1 VKSSPEPN
9 EGEGRDEQRLFRGE
23 GKDII
28 IERRIIRSLIITKSL
43 VLSFFLIVIS
53 ILLMKSSAH
62 CENAK
67 RYTVIKEVP
76 FDYQTTGL
84 INPADIP
91 EGDSVSILLD
101 GNTVFEGTT
110 AELTREKSTISLR
123 TGGNHKLTLIHRGG
137 TQSMQLHAID
147 GILSILPPVV
157 AIVFAL
163 IFRQVVVALLSGIW
177 LGSFFLTGFSPL
189 QSVLRIVDT
198 YVIESLAGTEAGT
211 DHVSIIIFTLLL
223 GGMVGITSRMGGM
236 QGVVDRLSR
245 LATTAKRGQL
255 AVWLM
260 GIIIFFDDYTN
271 TLIVGNSTRPLTDR
285 LKISREKLAYIVDS
299 TAAPVTSLA
308 VITSWIGFEI
318 SLINQSY
325 VSMGLDRNPLA
336 TFVSSIPYSFYPIL
350 ALLFVLF
357 IILSDRDYSS
367 MLKAESRARQT
378 GRLSSE
384 TAQPL
389 SNLDSESIQKS
400 EKAEPRLING
410 VIPITV
416 VIAVTFIG
424 LIQTGKSSLAEEG
437 ILSPPFFEILKSSD
451 SFRALLWGSFSGCIT
466 AAVLAISQKLLTL
479 TETITSWINGIK
491 SMMPAMIILV
501 LAWGIGKICS
511 ELHTAG
517 YLVHNLGNVLSPG
530 FLPVL
535 IFLLAMG
542 IAFSTGTSWG
552 TMSILIPIVIPL
564 VFGTVECA
572 GINADNVNSILY
584 PSIAA
589 ILSGAV
595 FGDHCSPISDTTIM
609 SSMASAADHVDHVR
623 TQLPYALTVGATSLV
638 SGYLLTSVGFHPAAS
653 LALGVII
660 LIAVIRI
667 LGKSPESVDIS
678 Q

>member
-1 VKSSPEPN
+1 MTIIARILIACLTASYVLLVPGFACGEDGKRETVLKS
-9 EGEGRDEQRLFRGE
+9 
-23 GKDII
+23 
-28 IERRIIRSLIITKSL
+28 
-43 VLSFFLIVIS
+43 
-53 ILLMKSSAH
+53 
-62 CENAK
+62 
-67 RYTVIKEVP
+67 VP
-76 FDYQTTGL
+76 FDYKTAGL
-84 INPADIP
+84 INPENLPA
-91 EGDSVSILLD
+91 GDSITLLLD
-101 GNTVFEGTT
+101 GRTVFEGT
-110 AELTREKSTISLR
+110 ASELITRKSTLSVR
-123 TGGNHKLTLIHRGG
+123 KGGEHDLILIHQNTRHTAGI
-137 TQSMQLHAID
+137 LAID
-147 GILSILPPVV
+147 GFLSILPPLL

-163 IFRQVVVALLSGIW
+163 IFRQVVLALLSGIW

-189 QSVLRIVDT
+189 QSLLRIVDT
-198 YVIESLAGTEAGT
+198 YVIDSLAGTEAGT

-245 LATTAKRGQL
+245 LATTARRGQL

-271 TLIVGNSTRPLTDR
+271 TLVVGNSTRPLTDR
-285 LKISREKLAYIVDS
+285 LRISREKLSYIVDS
-299 TAAPVTSLA
+299 TAAPITSLA

-325 VSMGLDRNPLA
+325 ISMGVDRNPLA

-357 IILSDRDYSS
+357 IILSGRDYSS
-367 MLKAESRARQT
+367 MLKAERRARLT
-378 GRLSSE
+378 GRLSSR

-389 SNLDSESIQKS
+389 SNVDSENIM
-400 EKAEPRLING
+400 KAEGAEARAING
-410 VIPITV
+410 VIPICV

-424 LIQTGKSSLAEEG
+424 LIQTGRLALMEEG
-437 ILSPPFFEILKSSD
+437 ISSPSFFQLLKSSD
-451 SFRALLWGSFSGCIT
+451 SFRALLWGSFSGCI
-466 AAVLAISQKLLTL
+466 AAALLALSQKLLTL
-479 TETITSWINGIK
+479 TQTINSWINGIR

-511 ELHTAG
+511 DLQTAG
-517 YLVHNLGNVLSPG
+517 YLVHNLASILSPG
-530 FLPVL
+530 FLPMI

-564 VFGTVECA
+564 VFGTARNA
-572 GINADNVNSILY
+572 GITGEGMEGILY

-623 TQLPYALTVGATSLV
+623 TQLPYALTVGVTSLIA
-638 SGYLLTSVGFHPAAS
+638 GYLLTAAGLSPFIS
-653 LALGVII
+653 LVAGVII
-660 LIAVIRI
+660 LLLAIKV
-667 LGKSPESVDIS
+667 LGKSPERS
-678 Q
+678 